1 MREHSINKGQT
12 AKPPVPRVVG
22 TVLVGK
28 SRLEDEFDVT
38 DELGGGVASTGRADA
53 QWTLLSEAEA
63 AGCIYRAV
71 LNTTVCVCV
80 CMCVWYN
87 QSGVQVY
94 TNPHNLEYACCVQ
107 VYLRVLCVRRLTSE
121 KTSIHVSHDLMNFH
135 SLDANNYP
143 TYNNIRM

>member
-1 MREHSINKGQT
+1 MKARRPSHQCHEWL
-12 AKPPVPRVVG
+12 APCW
-22 TVLVGK
+22 L
-28 SRLEDEFDVT
+28 
-38 DELGGGVASTGRADA
+38 ARADWRTNLTSLTSLEEVWLP
-53 QWTLLSEAEA
+53 QAEPTPS
-63 AGCIYRAV
+63 GPSCPRQRLQAV
-71 LNTTVCVCV
+71 SIEQFLTRLWVCV

-135 SLDANNYP
+135 SLDANNYL